1 MIKVIGLKKEFKIGI
16 INKQI
21 VKAVDDV
28 SFEIKEGKTL
38 GLVGESGCG
47 KSTLSRLIL
56 KLIKADEGKIFLN
69 GLDISDYNF
78 TSMRKSRSKMQIIF
92 QHPDSSLSPKKT
104 LYKSLIEPLKIHG
117 LYKKGHSE
125 DLIKQYLNIVGLSEE
140 ILSRYPHQVS
150 GGQIQ
155 RVVIARALLLQP
167 TFVILDEPTSMLDV
181 SVQAQIIQLLKSIQ
195 NQFNITY
202 LFISHD
208 LDLVKAVSD
217 EIAIM
222 LNGKIVEIIKSD
234 RLYIDAKHNYTKK
247 LIKDFEEF

>member
-1 MIKVIGLKKEFKIGI
+1 MIKVIGLKKEFKNGI

-78 TSMRKSRSKMQIIF
+78 TSMRKLRSKMQIIF

-104 LYKSLIEPLKIHG
+104 IYKSLIEPLKFMDFI
-117 LYKKGHSE
+117 KK
-125 DLIKQYLNIVGLSEE
+125 DIV
-140 ILSRYPHQVS
+140 
-150 GGQIQ
+150 
-155 RVVIARALLLQP
+155 
-167 TFVILDEPTSMLDV
+167 
-181 SVQAQIIQLLKSIQ
+181 
-195 NQFNITY
+195 
-202 LFISHD
+202 
-208 LDLVKAVSD
+208 
-217 EIAIM
+217 
-222 LNGKIVEIIKSD
+222 KI
-234 RLYIDAKHNYTKK
+234 
-247 LIKDFEEF
+247 

>member
-1 MIKVIGLKKEFKIGI
+1 M
-16 INKQI
+16 
-21 VKAVDDV
+21 
-28 SFEIKEGKTL
+28 
-38 GLVGESGCG
+38 
-47 KSTLSRLIL
+47 
-56 KLIKADEGKIFLN
+56 
-69 GLDISDYNF
+69 
-78 TSMRKSRSKMQIIF
+78 
-92 QHPDSSLSPKKT
+92 
-104 LYKSLIEPLKIHG
+104 
-117 LYKKGHSE
+117 
-125 DLIKQYLNIVGLSEE
+125 
-140 ILSRYPHQVS
+140 SRYPHQVS